1 MQGWLYKVNF
11 SCQRR
16 YWLSLVARLPGCLT
30 SAGERTGKLSFK
42 LKICRKKNAS
52 VIICGAH
59 VSKEVAQFYRE
70 NRYNLYEECRN
81 PCEKMIISTMFSYK
95 SEGYNS
101 IKFTLVTQIHVTKE
115 KLKVSFDLLLGEIGG
130 FVGMILGRLA
140 FLMHYQ
146 ISYSFSSLGV
156 SLMDLDKFVKIINLH
171 YRKRIHK

>member
-1 MQGWLYKVNF
+1 
-11 SCQRR
+11 
-16 YWLSLVARLPGCLT
+16 
-30 SAGERTGKLSFK
+30 
-42 LKICRKKNAS
+42 
-52 VIICGAH
+52 
-59 VSKEVAQFYRE
+59 
-70 NRYNLYEECRN
+70 
-81 PCEKMIISTMFSYK
+81 MFSYK

-140 FLMHYQ
+140 FLMHNQ

-171 YRKRIHK
+171 YRKRFHK